1 MARDCRWIRLQSWYA
16 AHVVD
21 TCDLLVV
28 MLQQDSGPP
37 SEDVGIKYDPDIKY
51 DSSDD
56 ATQDDAA
63 VSTANSME
71 PGAHAAMPSMSPSR
85 ESAPPSQTP
94 SQTMDC

>member
-1 MARDCRWIRLQSWYA
+1 MWLIRATYLQF
-16 AHVVD
+16 
-21 TCDLLVV
+21 